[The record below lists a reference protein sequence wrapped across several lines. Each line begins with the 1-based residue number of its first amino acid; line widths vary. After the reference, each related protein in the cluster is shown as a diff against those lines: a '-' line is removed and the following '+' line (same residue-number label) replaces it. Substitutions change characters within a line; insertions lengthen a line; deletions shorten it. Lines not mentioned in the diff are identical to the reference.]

1 MITTAIPAAII
12 FAFANAILVII
23 AMAFLIMWFLDI
35 RIFKNETTQ
44 HRDHQKAPNLE
55 LILNEL
61 SLV

>member
-1 MITTAIPAAII
+1 MIMTAIPAAII